1 MRTKKNY
8 WIGLAVLLAEVAF
21 FILLMVFVAPL
32 KEMLPVYAIL
42 VAFIAVGSLF
52 LVKISKK
59 TEKLIPKMLFAF
71 TAGMIWWTMS
81 EMNAEAFQGS
91 GIENQAGLFLLVIAV
106 LALSTFWKDINTSSK
121 IAVGTFMTNWVAHMI
136 IKMLC
141 HMRNP
146 IDPRVCLNPMNAFN
160 VIGFA
165 YGIFSA
171 VAVIAIFIKVI
182 TKGVKEERVPY
193 YALVSYAL
201 ILNLLYIFVK
211 GYFVLG

>member
-21 FILLMVFVAPL
+21 FIMLMVFVAPL
-32 KEMLPVYAIL
+32 KEILPVYAVL
-42 VAFIAVGSLF
+42 VAFIAAGSLF
-52 LVKISKK
+52 LVRFSKN
-59 TEKLIPKMLFAF
+59 TEKFIPKMLFAF
-71 TAGMIWWTMS
+71 SAGMIWWTMS
-81 EMNAEAFQGS
+81 EMNAEAFRGS

-121 IAVGTFMTNWVAHMI
+121 IAVGTFMTNWIAHMI

-146 IDPRVCLNPMNAFN
+146 IDPRVCLDPMNAFN
-160 VIGFA
+160 VIGFV
-165 YGIFSA
+165 YGIISA

-182 TKGVKEERVPY
+182 TKGVKQERVPY

>member
-1 MRTKKNY
+1 MITKKNY
-8 WIGLAVLLAEVAF
+8 WIALAVLMAEVAF
-21 FILLMVFVAPL
+21 FIMLMVFAAPL

-42 VAFIAVGSLF
+42 VAVIAAGSIV
-52 LVKISKK
+52 LVKNAKK
-59 TEKLIPKMLFAF
+59 TEKTIPQMIMAL

-91 GIENQAGLFLLVIAV
+91 GIENQAGLFLLVIAL
-106 LALSTFWKDINTSSK
+106 LALSTCWKDINKVSK
-121 IAVGTFMTNWVAHMI
+121 MAIGTFMTNWISHMI

-146 IDPRVCLNPMNAFN
+146 IDPRVCLDPMNAFN
-160 VIGFA
+160 VIGFV
-165 YGIFSA
+165 YGILSA
-171 VAVIAIFIKVI
+171 VGVIAIFVKVI
-182 TKGVKEERVPY
+182 TKGVKEERAPY

-201 ILNLLYIFVK
+201 LLNLMYIFVK